1 MTMTAESSALT
12 LFRQSV
18 LKQQKWRAISTLL
31 GGTHGLRCLD
41 VGSDNGVVSYLLRAR
56 GGSWASADL
65 NPEAVEAIRAL
76 VRTEVVLLNGR
87 PMPFRDQEFDRVVLV
102 DCLEHVQDDGAFMRE
117 VTRITKPGGVV
128 LCNVP
133 LRKETWLRRF
143 RERIGQTD
151 EAHGHVRPG
160 YTLPELR
167 ALLGEAY
174 EVSGHTTYSKFF
186 SQALDTLVT
195 WVIRRIKSSTPKA
208 ATPENSDVQKG
219 AFITERELKS
229 HRTLFVVYSV
239 CYPFIWLLSQCDRL
253 LWWRSGYTLLVK
265 AVKEGAHGRA

>member
-1 MTMTAESSALT
+1 MTMTADSSALT
-12 LFRQSV
+12 LFRKSV

-87 PMPFRDQEFDRVVLV
+87 PMPFQDQEFDRVVLV
-102 DCLEHVQDDGAFMRE
+102 DCLEHVQDDGAFMGE

-151 EAHGHVRPG
+151 EVHGHVRPG
-160 YTLPELR
+160 YTLHELQE
-167 ALLGEAY
+167 LLNGSY
-174 EVSGHTTYSKFF
+174 EVTAHTTYSKFF

-195 WVIRRIKSSTPKA
+195 WAIRAVKGRPSSTATSKGDLVTGQDLA
-208 ATPENSDVQKG
+208 AHRKLFILYSLVYP
-219 AFITERELKS
+219 AFWC
-229 HRTLFVVYSV
+229 VA
-239 CYPFIWLLSQCDRL
+239 QCDRL
-253 LWWRSGYTLLVK
+253 LWFCSGYTLLAK
-265 AVKEGAHGRA
+265 ARRVGSPEPAVAP